1 MGVDL
6 LDFDLAVGQVV
17 VEDVE
22 LVAAVEALVL
32 PQNIEAQHLSVVV
45 QEALQS
51 LVGSASLQLDLDVVL
66 ELSLIGWSLL
76 EVDHGSGLGEQVLWI
91 ALGSVEWLVL
101 VGIELPGEVVAVD
114 DAEYSVVD
122 VEVDSDVQVSP
133 GVVLRLVFGVGQ
145 LMSLQEG
152 SLWDARVLNLGLIN
166 VDGVVFEE
174 VVDDALA
181 GSEVLVGV
189 LDDWLYEEGVENELL
204 QMELVSIN
212 LKFWN

>member
-189 LDDWLYEEGVENELL
+189 LDDWLDEEGVENELL